1 MPLSVALLRGL
12 IGLAVFIGIAVLFST
27 NRRAINWRLV
37 AAGIGLQI
45 VFALLVLKTT
55 PGEVLFDTLATLFRD
70 LLAFT

>member
-37 AAGIGLQI
+37 AAGIVLQI
-45 VFALLVLKTT
+45 VFALLVL
-55 PGEVLFDTLATLFRD
+55 
-70 LLAFT
+70 